1 MGKYVLEILFHLF
14 FLMGV
19 VLRISFF
26 GGGGRGACR
35 NEAYCV
41 NKLTSLYCGF

>member
-1 MGKYVLEILFHLF
+1 MD
-14 FLMGV
+14 V

-26 GGGGRGACR
+26 LGGGEGGGGRGACR

-41 NKLTSLYCGF
+41 NNLTSLYCGF